1 MSGIVH
7 GYPTVHVTV
16 VVTDGQCRIVLW
28 GTTAAQGAELAA
40 IAARCREGGGWC
52 GGPCNLATAGV
63 SGQPGA
69 TPDGCAITLYAHPA
83 PCCPVGEKGPEGP
96 AGEAEPID
104 EAQGKPHFND
114 FRHRKTGKVVRA
126 YQ

>member
-96 AGEAEPID
+96 AGELAG
-104 EAQGKPHFND
+104 Q
-114 FRHRKTGKVVRA
+114 
-126 YQ
+126 